1 MSKIRVNMTV
11 TNEKGKTVQAT
22 NGQILM
28 HMAVSGLTQM
38 GVDTPEI
45 VEQSGKMA
53 AIIEQSISEWINK
66 DGKVEKEGMIDFRL
80 ALALHLLKA
89 NLQRKGFQEY
99 IPDCPAVDPVLPPI
113 SLN

>member
-11 TNEKGKTVQAT
+11 TNEKGETVQAT

-28 HMAVSGLTQM
+28 HMAVTGLTAM
-38 GVDTPEI
+38 GNDSPEMI
-45 VEQSGKMA
+45 EQSGKIA
-53 AIIEQSISEWINK
+53 FAIEETISEWINK
-66 DGKVEKEGMIDFRL
+66 DGEGEKEGEVDFRL
-80 ALALHLLKA
+80 AIALHLLKA
-89 NLQRKGFQEY
+89 NLQKKGIQEY